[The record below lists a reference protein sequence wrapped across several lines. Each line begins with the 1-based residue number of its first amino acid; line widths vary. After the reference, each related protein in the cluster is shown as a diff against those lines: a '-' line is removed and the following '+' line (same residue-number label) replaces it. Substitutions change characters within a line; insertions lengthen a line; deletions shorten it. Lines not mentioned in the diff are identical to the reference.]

1 MANSSFNENTDIIIG
16 GLLIISMAVGIIGNI
31 PAFLYFWSIRKKS
44 LHFALYTIVTAA
56 DVCTCTCAFPV
67 VASLFNKRRPTL
79 FNNYT
84 FSGIWTLIFNFLQ
97 RFTMFMVLMISAT
110 RCLAIFAPL
119 YRINEKA
126 SLLACACFGAF
137 ITVVDIAYV
146 ASAELHFSYWSPGA
160 GSGVAPSIV
169 PPGKSW
175 TIYILLLLLI
185 IFGISLAVFVSF
197 VLSTVALL
205 RRKETNTETNK
216 KFREVTV
223 TIALFTAVFLLN
235 NLPLF
240 TIQLLQ
246 SCIEWFGWDQFLMK
260 SPVMLWYGFMMSQ
273 FFFTTLNAAL
283 NPCLYLVRMKR
294 FRAWT
299 LHCMTKPSALNSTT
313 VRLSMQTRGSLQGK
327 GIAKQITRT
336 EIMTL

>member
-84 FSGIWTLIFNFLQ
+84 FSGIWTLIINFLQ
-97 RFTMFMVLMISAT
+97 KFTMFMVLMVSAT
-110 RCLAIFAPL
+110 RCLAIFAPF
-119 YRINEKA
+119 YKINEKA
-126 SLLACACFGAF
+126 SLVACACYGTF
-137 ITVVDIAYV
+137 ITVVDISYV
-146 ASAELHFSYWSPGA
+146 ASAEIGFSYWSGAA

-175 TIYILLLLLI
+175 TIYILLHLVL

-205 RRKETNTETNK
+205 RRKEDKTDK

-240 TIQLLQ
+240 TVQLLQ
-246 SCIEWFGWDQFLMK
+246 ACIIWFGWDQFLMK
-260 SPVMLWYGFMMSQ
+260 SPVMHWYGFMMSH
-273 FFFTTLNAAL
+273 FFFTTLTAAL
-283 NPCLYLVRMKR
+283 NPCLI
-294 FRAWT
+294 W
-299 LHCMTKPSALNSTT
+299 S
-313 VRLSMQTRGSLQGK
+313 
-327 GIAKQITRT
+327 
-336 EIMTL
+336 E